1 MALRSPRNRRNRP
14 HDRNRTE
21 TIMLAVFLVLMSP
34 VVVFHAAWL
43 MNLYRA
49 LFEFR
54 WRIP

>member
-1 MALRSPRNRRNRP
+1 
-14 HDRNRTE
+14 
-21 TIMLAVFLVLMSP
+21 MLAVFLVLMSP